1 MSSSSVTFQN
11 QYIVPASLTQDGA
24 ISTSAQTFSGIKTF
38 DEALI
43 NNAMPALT
51 GTQDV
56 NQWLKSLRQLHIK
69 NTNTYT
75 RAVQYAH
82 GATAVQYAYAGGVYS
97 PTQNRIYFVP
107 DNQATLFTWHYIDC
121 ATGNA
126 VAYVHGATAV
136 VNAYRGGVYSPT
148 QNRIYLIPYRQGNQ
162 ANWHYIDC
170 ATGSV
175 VAYAHGVTALL
186 YAYAGG
192 VYSPTQN
199 RIYLAPNRQ
208 ANQANWH
215 YIDCNTGSVVAYAHG
230 VTAVSGAYWG
240 GVYSPTQNRIYFAPY
255 GQSNQTNWHYI
266 QPTCDNSG
274 IIPYMFGST
283 ILSSTL

>member
-1 MSSSSVTFQN
+1 MSNSSFSVSQN
-11 QYIVPASLTQDGA
+11 FSQIMFANQS
-24 ISTSAQTFSGIKTF
+24 QTFSGIKTF

-82 GATAVQYAYAGGVYS
+82 GATAVDYAYSSGVYS
-97 PTQNRIYFVP
+97 PTQNRIYFAP
-107 DNQATLFTWHYIDC
+107 SSQASQT
-121 ATGNA
+121 
-126 VAYVHGATAV
+126 
-136 VNAYRGGVYSPT
+136 
-148 QNRIYLIPYRQGNQ
+148 
-162 ANWHYIDC
+162 NWHYIDC
-170 ATGSV
+170 NTGSV

-199 RIYLAPNRQ
+199 RIYFIPNRQ
-208 ANQANWH
+208 
-215 YIDCNTGSVVAYAHG
+215 G
-230 VTAVSGAYWG
+230 
-240 GVYSPTQNRIYFAPY
+240 
-255 GQSNQTNWHYI
+255 NQTNWHYI
-266 QPTCDNSG
+266 QFAGDNSG